1 MMSRL
6 GWWWAL
12 RGPVRLPVHQPP
24 LLGTCKRSPCWGL
37 QTEERAQNSED
48 GARDR
53 GLSFPF
59 PCDLQK

>member
-24 LLGTCKRSPCWGL
+24 LLALR
-37 QTEERAQNSED
+37 EEILFLNYVR
-48 GARDR
+48 
-53 GLSFPF
+53 L
-59 PCDLQK
+59 